1 MKNGDFPAIP
11 LSGDAYTDF
20 AAYLEA
26 KDKYGYNPECQG
38 LTKREH
44 FAGLAMQAFVTNPDP
59 QIKSYDEI
67 AFESVEIANALL
79 KALGE

>member
-1 MKNGDFPAIP
+1 MKNGNQPAMACDVVEAVSNAMG
-11 LSGDAYTDF
+11 SGTKRVVY
-20 AAYLEA
+20 
-26 KDKYGYNPECQG
+26 KG

-67 AFESVEIANALL
+67 ASESVEIADALL